1 MKSELKKII
10 SKLRG
15 NVLSIGLDS
24 NLCDEL
30 NNNTKINNLDVIDFV
45 SKRVGMKKLLKSK
58 NESKKINIKKLKK
71 IYKKKGVDYIIC
83 NYDIIKKY
91 MRYFIKDSI
100 YMNNNTLYLYG
111 TDVKIV
117 NDIEK
122 KYKRYN
128 VNIKSKI
135 YSNYFIIEIDNS
147 KSKNYFI
154 KDKLYF
160 IHDTISLISDYI
172 ENFLIN

>member
-100 YMNNNTLYLYG
+100 YMNNNALYLYG

-122 KYKRYN
+122 L
-128 VNIKSKI
+128 NIH
-135 YSNYFIIEIDNS
+135 YFI
-147 KSKNYFI
+147 F
-154 KDKLYF
+154 F
-160 IHDTISLISDYI
+160 
-172 ENFLIN
+172 